1 MSGAEHPSR
10 VALEAFVVEAAP
22 RDRTAIEG
30 HLAGCA
36 RCAARVAAIRAHRD
50 AFLVGADPTAAS
62 VEILRRFDVPPRPRV
77 GLGSW
82 APLAALAAGLVL
94 AVLVRGPGTS
104 VTPGV
109 SPEDPRGD
117 RVKGRVEPPASPT
130 SIPAPR
136 GANVGGVLEL
146 FVEAPEGLIAVPPGT
161 PLAARTHLRL
171 RAEGA
176 GRGFVAVLSVDSGG
190 QLSTY
195 YPATG
200 DTLVALAGGAA
211 LLPGAVELDAAR
223 GPERVVAIFA
233 DAPLPLE
240 PLRAELRAALAAA
253 DGQVLALD
261 LTALGDRVTVAST
274 WFDKE

>member
-10 VALEAFVVEAAP
+10 AALEAYVVDAAP
-22 RDRTAIEG
+22 RARAAIDA
-30 HLAGCA
+30 HVPGCA
-36 RCAARVAAIRAHRD
+36 RCAARVEALRAHRD

-62 VEILRRFDVPPRPRV
+62 VEIVRRFDVVPRARV

-82 APLAALAAGLVL
+82 APLAALAAGLVV
-94 AVLVRGPGTS
+94 AVLVRAPGAPEGSS
-104 VTPGV
+104 V
-109 SPEDPRGD
+109 DPRGD
-117 RVKGRVEPPASPT
+117 RAKGRVEAPPPRAPQASG
-130 SIPAPR
+130 APR
-136 GANVGGVLEL
+136 GAEVGGALEL
-146 FVEAPEGLIAVPPGT
+146 FVEAPDGLVAVPPGT

-176 GRGFVAVLSVDSGG
+176 GRGFVAVLSVDSSG

-195 YPATG
+195 YPASG
-200 DTLVALAGGAA
+200 DALVAFAGGAA

-240 PLRAELRAALAAA
+240 PLRARLRAALDAAG
-253 DGQVLALD
+253 GQVLALD
-261 LTALGDRVTVAST
+261 LTSLGDRVTVAST